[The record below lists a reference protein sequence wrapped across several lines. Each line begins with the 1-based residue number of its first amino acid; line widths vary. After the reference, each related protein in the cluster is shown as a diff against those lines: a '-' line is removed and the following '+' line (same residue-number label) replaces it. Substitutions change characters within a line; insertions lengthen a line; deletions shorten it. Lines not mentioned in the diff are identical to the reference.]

1 MLLPLFLKTLGPYV
15 EFLDGCLTEGK
26 LTDDSDEFCIQ
37 RYCNLVLELAESM
50 FSESD
55 QTRKHCF

>member
-1 MLLPLFLKTLGPYV
+1 LFLKTLGPYV

-37 RYCNLVLELAESM
+37 RYCKQILELVKTM

-55 QTRKHCF
+55 QTKKHCF